1 MGRTGRKRQGRVISL
16 VSEGKEQKDREKAKS
31 DQNRLNRILREP
43 SKAKDLQAKLT
54 MRAAMIPAIPS
65 MQMKDMHVI
74 AEAFRMSQVAGYSQK
89 KKRRNKNAG
98 GGNGID
104 NDKWALRPSQEKQR
118 VENYGV
124 LTQTDRYSSNPS
136 SSKPCP
142 FPIKLRRE
150 YIRKRSSKLTDTNT
164 GGTSSSILQSM
175 ESMFLESNK
184 YVHEARQRLRRRK
197 EKRSRRRLERD
208 TNDSDADPAGNAER
222 AFASRLMV
230 AHPSPHEEGADNSSR
245 TGNAHLGSDDGV
257 DANVFLFDDD
267 ESVGW
272 NHGSGSKGYELAPDT
287 SGAYGGCDNVGPLDD
302 IFGSMQ
308 DMSIQDPEME
318 SSSRLSNS
326 VLNSIFA
333 AVDGERRTVL
343 PPPTLDD
350 TTGMYFMEEYQSPGS
365 EDDASERLD
374 TPTRD
379 DGLLSKGVLD
389 VTVDATKPPAL
400 DLPLALTRPAAS
412 SVCDQGGGAP
422 PPIDSGDEDNYE
434 FPQQFNKS
442 VDPPNAEGVHQ
453 SNNEEAKQ
461 KSGGHEVMNN
471 VDCEIQIS
479 IHTDDSSSSS
489 SEGNEIKAEEKK
501 AGADDQACNVDDTNA
516 PADMQVPESVF
527 VPIDLESLRARGV
540 NVNASPPREFRVSIA
555 TQDSSSSSS
564 SASSSSSCSKANDG
578 LGGDAENGLQD
589 QDTNTEGDAERISP
603 KSIAAT
609 SDAEFPSQSQTT
621 SQAAE
626 SVASRAVDQAAA
638 SEIAPANFDDEK
650 IVAME
655 RDGTAKPRTE
665 TDNAKNKAE
674 DELEVQMECSYVAKP
689 ASTSLTDS
697 VDCTPLVFRKKGQQ
711 TKGAAAAAARRKVLF
726 SPESMTTQESTGMS
740 TGGRKIARSTG
751 IQNLNLSTTQGLL
764 DTPDKS
770 TVDIDEENEI
780 FCAICHCSNSPDSD
794 PIVLCDGDGNGQKS
808 GPCNLAVHQSC
819 YNVGS
824 SLDTIDEWQ
833 CDRCQYSASS
843 SKIKPTCSI
852 CRQTGGALQMTPG
865 NEKAWVHSICVFWS
879 QQYANMLSRSSK
891 DRSVPDD
898 GFCGDLC
905 TVQDLSEASFSWVP
919 SVRCGFCSK
928 DRAVK
933 CHVGG
938 CQASAHPY
946 CATNAD
952 LASSRWT
959 LLHHKGKD
967 NGAGVDDS
975 SGRMW
980 WQMFCPN
987 HTDQATQALTRFCR
1001 LPKSKHTE
1009 GWSRPCLKCAYYN
1022 GRGEDIAFCGAD
1034 ADGDRT
1040 SNGKSKP
1047 SRKRRIRK
1055 KKTSNSTEIDLTGD
1069 SPRKK
1074 LKGSPDKKPAN
1085 KSGKDK
1091 LRDRV
1096 SIFFD
1101 TEAAIDSGDE
1111 DGSDEEKELRALEED
1126 ELSHDSFINDS
1137 SQLGSCS
1144 QDDLD
1149 KIRENIGACAPR
1161 NDASNAALHRELD
1174 ARRERD
1180 QEFATPMLNRRRKN
1194 RSRDDDS
1201 MGLSQSVDSAQRGL
1215 GNMAFIRSVLDHHKA
1230 GGDCDQIEEEY
1241 HRLAQETDGSN
1252 ADNDHQKSQP
1262 QPNKNDSART
1272 SASAAPVHQQA
1283 PGQGQQSS
1291 TGNASSSFF
1300 APRQKSAAVVPVAAA
1315 PVMQSA
1321 SLGHDLWEAHATANR
1336 REAGIAIPTNAL
1348 NKGRPALA
1356 TNPLAM
1362 HGNERRPNR
1371 SNHLI
1376 HSSAPIQPPRAHGT
1390 VIDLPNATCTTGH
1403 NAGLAPTASAN
1414 RPAQSSGGK
1423 GAGITEE
1430 QRARMEENRR
1440 KALLRKQQR
1449 QQQQHQG

>member
-1 MGRTGRKRQGRVISL
+1 MQRMGRTGRKRQGRVISL

-31 DQNRLNRILREP
+31 DQNRLNRILRDP

-65 MQMKDMHVI
+65 KQMKNMRVI

-89 KKRRNKNAG
+89 KNRRNRNAG

-104 NDKWALRPSQEKQR
+104 NDNNWKLRPSQEKQR
-118 VENYGV
+118 MENYG
-124 LTQTDRYSSNPS
+124 LLSQTDRYSSNPS

-150 YIRKRSSKLTDTNT
+150 YIRKRSSKLTDTST
-164 GGTSSSILQSM
+164 SGTSSSILQSM
-175 ESMFLESNK
+175 ESMFLDSNNN
-184 YVHEARQRLRRRK
+184 VHEARQRLRRRK
-197 EKRSRRRLERD
+197 EKLSRRRFERD
-208 TNDSDADPAGNAER
+208 GNDFDADPTGNADR

-230 AHPSPHEEGADNSSR
+230 ARDPSPHKEGADNTSR
-245 TGNAHLGSDDGV
+245 TGNVHLGNDDDV

-267 ESVGW
+267 ESGGW
-272 NHGSGSKGYELAPDT
+272 NHGSGRKGYGPAPDT
-287 SGAYGGCDNVGPLDD
+287 SGIYGGCDNVGPLDD
-302 IFGSMQ
+302 VFGSMQ
-308 DMSIQDPEME
+308 HMSIEDPEME

-350 TTGMYFMEEYQSPGS
+350 TTGMYFMEEYQSPVAS

-379 DGLLSKGVLD
+379 DGLLSMGVLP
-389 VTVDATKPPAL
+389 VVG
-400 DLPLALTRPAAS
+400 
-412 SVCDQGGGAP
+412 DQEGGALP
-422 PPIDSGDEDNYE
+422 SIDSDVEDNYNS
-434 FPQQFNKS
+434 PQQLNNS
-442 VDPPNAEGVHQ
+442 GDPPNAEGVHQ
-453 SNNEEAKQ
+453 SKNEEAKQ
-461 KSGGHEVMNN
+461 KSGGQEAMHN

-489 SEGNEIKAEEKK
+489 SEGDEIKAEENKSK
-501 AGADDQACNVDDTNA
+501 ADDQACNVDDDTDA

-555 TQDSSSSSS
+555 TQDSSSSGS

-578 LGGDAENGLQD
+578 LEGDAENGLHD

-603 KSIAAT
+603 KSIAVT
-609 SDAEFPSQSQTT
+609 SDPEFPSQSQTS

-626 SVASRAVDQAAA
+626 SVASQAVDQAAA

-650 IVAME
+650 VVATERNGIVNA
-655 RDGTAKPRTE
+655 RIE
-665 TDNAKNKAE
+665 TDNDTKNKAE
-674 DELEVQMECSYVAKP
+674 DELELQMDCSYVAKP

-711 TKGAAAAAARRKVLF
+711 TKGAAAAARRKVLF

-751 IQNLNLSTTQGLL
+751 SQNLNLSTTQGLL

-770 TVDIDEENEI
+770 AVDNDESNEI

-794 PIVLCDGDGNGQKS
+794 PIVLCDGNGQNS
-808 GPCNLAVHQSC
+808 RSCSLAVHQSC
-819 YNVGS
+819 YNVGP

-843 SKIKPTCSI
+843 GKSKPTCSI
-852 CRQTGGALQMTPG
+852 CRQTGGALQMTPE

-891 DRSVPDD
+891 DKSVPDD

-919 SVRCGFCSK
+919 SIRCGFCSK

-959 LLHHKGKD
+959 LIHHKGKD

-987 HTDQATQALTRFCR
+987 HTDEATQALNRFRR
-1001 LPKSKHTE
+1001 LPKSNHTE
-1009 GWSRPCLKCAYYN
+1009 GWCRPCLKCAYYSD
-1022 GRGEDIAFCGAD
+1022 RGEDIAFCGAG

-1055 KKTSNSTEIDLTGD
+1055 KKTSNSTEIDLTGG

-1074 LKGSPDKKPAN
+1074 LKGPDKKPAN

-1111 DGSDEEKELRALEED
+1111 DGSDEEKELRALEKD

-1149 KIRENIGACAPR
+1149 IIRENIGPCAPR
-1161 NDASNAALHRELD
+1161 NDASDAALHRELD
-1174 ARRERD
+1174 ARRERE
-1180 QEFATPMLNRRRKN
+1180 QEFATPMLNRRKKN

-1215 GNMAFIRSVLDHHKA
+1215 GNMAFIRSVLEHHKA
-1230 GGDCDQIEEEY
+1230 GGDCDQIEDEY
-1241 HRLAQETDGSN
+1241 HRLAQETEGSN
-1252 ADNDHQKSQP
+1252 ADNDDQESQP
-1262 QPNKNDSART
+1262 QPNRNDSARA
-1272 SASAAPVHQQA
+1272 SAFAAPVHQKA
-1283 PGQGQQSS
+1283 PGQGQQSP
-1291 TGNASSSFF
+1291 TGNASSSSF
-1300 APRQKSAAVVPVAAA
+1300 APRQKSAASAPVAAA
-1315 PVMQSA
+1315 PAMQSA
-1321 SLGHDLWEAHATANR
+1321 SLGHDLWEAHASANR

-1356 TNPLAM
+1356 TNPLAR
-1362 HGNERRPNR
+1362 HGNESRPNS
-1371 SNHLI
+1371 SNHLF

-1390 VIDLPNATCTTGH
+1390 VIGPPFPVHQNTQGPRPNASGR
-1403 NAGLAPTASAN
+1403 NAGLAPAASTN

-1423 GAGITEE
+1423 GTGITEE

-1449 QQQQHQG
+1449 QQQQQQG